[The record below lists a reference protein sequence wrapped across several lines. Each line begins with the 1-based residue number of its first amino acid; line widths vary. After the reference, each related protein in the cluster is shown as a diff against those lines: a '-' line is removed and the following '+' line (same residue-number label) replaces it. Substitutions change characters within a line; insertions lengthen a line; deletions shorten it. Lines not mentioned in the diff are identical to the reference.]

1 MRDAKL
7 KIKIHRQGLADRA
20 KLNQLINQNPLFN
33 QVKRVIEIKISFQ
46 EQQVF
51 VCFCFFNETN
61 LHADGQVDPGSEGSA
76 DSARRQAEVFEELG
90 EGLRQGQAGA
100 LLGDHHAAPH
110 ARQIHTPR
118 LDTHT
123 HGSQC
128 HRWVFI
134 LLLPQLL
141 LPRSTLAALSKLR
154 EDSDLQHLRLGA
166 QAFGAQL
173 HDGVG
178 AEGVSDLVLTE
189 RAQPHRK

>member
-1 MRDAKL
+1 MRDAEL

-20 KLNQLINQNPLFN
+20 KFDQLINQYPLFN
-33 QVKRVIEIKISFQ
+33 QVKRVIEVKISFQ

-51 VCFCFFNETN
+51 ICFVFFNETN

-123 HGSQC
+123 
-128 HRWVFI
+128 
-134 LLLPQLL
+134 
-141 LPRSTLAALSKLR
+141 ALSVTDGYLFYYYLSCWYQ
-154 EDSDLQHLRLGA
+154 EALWQHSANSGRTLTFSISVWVPRP
-166 QAFGAQL
+166 
-173 HDGVG
+173 
-178 AEGVSDLVLTE
+178 LVHSSMTE
-189 RAQPHRK
+189 